1 MEYEFLSENSNFKYK
16 LCKTASVSCSAFY
29 KITEPKCYVPIKI
42 KSNSV
47 GSVVNIE
54 SMDTSLYGSDPKY
67 RAVAYRARHAVNDS
81 SPLPLLA
88 NKYESLKTFVFN
100 FETSFITRAY
110 NKFRNI

>member
-54 SMDTSLYGSDPKY
+54 IMDTSLYGSDPKY
-67 RAVAYRARHAVNDS
+67 RSVAYSARNAVKDCS
-81 SPLPLLA
+81 TLSLPA
-88 NKYESLKTFVFN
+88 N
-100 FETSFITRAY
+100 
-110 NKFRNI
+110 